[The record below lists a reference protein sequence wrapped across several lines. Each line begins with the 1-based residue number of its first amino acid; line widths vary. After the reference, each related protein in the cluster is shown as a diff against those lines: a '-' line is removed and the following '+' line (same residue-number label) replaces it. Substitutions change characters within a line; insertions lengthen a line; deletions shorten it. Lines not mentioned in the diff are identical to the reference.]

1 MRWAW
6 QPVEW
11 QPIRPARCSHST
23 KFLHHIQHSR
33 RLIRQLLACVLLLG
47 TQACIVYPRRSAQPA
62 RPTAAQRRADS
73 VEAAERALGLKPYTK
88 VVPASAKTVRG
99 MFITHRV
106 ADTLRFEIPRRE
118 LGKEM
123 LLVGRFA
130 KAAPNT
136 SFGGDE
142 FTERVLRWEKQ
153 GNRIL
158 LRSISFEIS
167 SDSTLPVHRAVIQA
181 TYPPVVAVFPVEAY
195 GPDSSAVIDVTRLYT
210 TNVPEFVGVRG
221 SFDEKRSFI
230 ERVTAFPDNVEVE
243 ATQTSTPDL
252 PPEGLRGLGPIPAAS
267 VLAHWSMV
275 RLPDR
280 PMRPRLADNRVGFSM
295 ASHIDFGSLQPR
307 SVTRS
312 YITRWRLE
320 KKFPDSA
327 LSDPVKPIVYYI
339 DPATPTQWVP
349 WIRRGI
355 EDWQPAFEEAGFR
368 RAIIAAFP
376 PSEREDPD
384 WSPEDVRHTVIRWLP
399 STAENAMGPEVHDP
413 RTGEILNGSVRMFH
427 NVLNL
432 TRNWYFTQV
441 SPLDPRAQHIPF
453 PDSLMGRLLEYIVAH
468 EVGHTLGLLHNMK
481 ASSTY
486 PADSVR
492 SASFV
497 RRMGHTPTLMD
508 YSRFNY
514 VAQPEDRIDPE
525 YLMPRVG
532 PYDRFAIMW
541 GYKPINEA
549 RTPDDEKPTLDRW
562 ARMQDTIPWFRF
574 STSGDRDADPG
585 DESEAVGDA
594 DAVRSTS
601 YGLRNIRRVAKLL
614 MPATMRVGEDN
625 SELIEMYERLVDQW
639 SRELEHVVNVVGGAE
654 SREKYGGQ
662 PGPRFI
668 PISPERQRA
677 AVAFL
682 NREAFRRPDYLLDV
696 QLLRRIESEGAL
708 RRIGSAQSRILA
720 DLLENDRLGRI
731 AEYEALSRNRRDVY
745 TLGELL
751 ADLRHGVWSELT
763 SVNVEIDP
771 FRRALQRSYLSQ
783 ADTKINGSPAILIAS
798 GIRGSAARSSPPSSD
813 TRAMMRGELIE
824 LDQALAAAE
833 GRPVDRA
840 TKLHI
845 RDARAQIKRILDPT
859 R

>member
-1 MRWAW
+1 
-6 QPVEW
+6 
-11 QPIRPARCSHST
+11 
-23 KFLHHIQHSR
+23 
-33 RLIRQLLACVLLLG
+33 LIRHLVACVLLLA
-47 TQACIVYPRRSAQPA
+47 TQACIVYPRRISQPA

-73 VEAAERALGLKPYTK
+73 VEAAERALGLKPYAK

-99 MFITHRV
+99 MFVTHRV

-136 SFGGDE
+136 NFGGDE

-158 LRSISFEIS
+158 LRSISYEIS
-167 SDSTLPVHRAVIQA
+167 SDSTLPVHRAVVQA

-195 GPDSSAVIDVTRLYT
+195 GSDSSAVIDVTRLYVT
-210 TNVPEFVGVRG
+210 SIPEFVGVRG

-230 ERVTAFPDNVEVE
+230 ERVTAFPNNVEVE

-252 PPEGLRGLGPIPAAS
+252 PPEGPRGLGPIPAAS

-275 RLPDR
+275 RLPEQ
-280 PMRPRLADNRVGFSM
+280 PMRPRLADTRVGFSA
-295 ASHIDFGSLQPR
+295 ASHVDFGNLQPR
-307 SVTRS
+307 SVIRS

-320 KKFPDSA
+320 KKFPDST

-368 RAIIAAFP
+368 RAIVAAFP

-384 WSPEDVRHTVIRWLP
+384 WSPEDVRHTVVRWLP

-453 PDSLMGRLLEYIVAH
+453 PDSLMGRLLEYVVAH

-497 RRMGHTPTLMD
+497 KRMGHTPTLMD

-514 VAQPEDRIDPE
+514 VAQPEDRIEPE

-549 RTPDDEKPTLDRW
+549 LTPDEEKPTLDRW

-594 DAVRSTS
+594 DAVMSTS
-601 YGLRNIRRVAKLL
+601 YGLRNIRRVAELL

-625 SELIEMYERLVDQW
+625 SELVELYERLVDQW

-677 AVAFL
+677 AVVFL
-682 NREAFRRPDYLLDV
+682 NREGFRRPDYLLDV
-696 QLLRRIESEGAL
+696 RLLRRIESEGAL
-708 RRIGSAQSRILA
+708 RRIGAAQSRILSS
-720 DLLENDRLGRI
+720 LLDNDRLGRI
-731 AEYEALSRNRRDVY
+731 AEYEALSRNRRAVY
-745 TLGELL
+745 SLGEFL
-751 ADLRHGVWSELT
+751 ADLRRGIWSELT
-763 SVNVEIDP
+763 ASRVEIDP
-771 FRRALQRSYLSQ
+771 FRRALQRSYLAQ
-783 ADTKINGSPAILIAS
+783 ADAKINGSPAVLIAAGARPS
-798 GIRGSAARSSPPSSD
+798 TVRSSPPSSD
-813 TRAMMRGELIE
+813 VGAMMRGELVE
-824 LDQALAAAE
+824 LDGVLRAAE
-833 GRPVDRA
+833 ARAADRA
-840 TKLHI
+840 TRLHI
-845 RDARAQIKRILDPT
+845 SDARAQIKRILDPSQ
-859 R
+859 